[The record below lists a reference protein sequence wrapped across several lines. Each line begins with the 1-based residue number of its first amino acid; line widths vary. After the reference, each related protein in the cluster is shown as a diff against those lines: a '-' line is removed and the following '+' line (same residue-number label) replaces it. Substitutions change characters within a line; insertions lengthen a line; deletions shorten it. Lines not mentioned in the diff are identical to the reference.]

1 MINFK
6 LNHPSLLF
14 CPQKTNM
21 YYRKKHGRGFRY
33 TDEKGKTIKDKKLK
47 AWFHSLVIPPAWT
60 EVEISDENSK
70 ELLAVGRDAKGRKQY
85 IYHPEYIKQRT
96 KQKFDRIIEFA
107 RQLEKMRDITDQHL
121 RKRKMNKE
129 KVLATMVR
137 LMDEAY
143 FRPGNP
149 YYTKENQSYG
159 LTTLRSKHLEITGNR
174 MTFSYTGKSGQ
185 PQEHEINDKK
195 LATTIRDLD
204 EIPGYRIFKYFDEE
218 GEKHEVNSDELN
230 EYIRGIMGKE
240 FSAKDFRTW
249 AGTLIAAVALDKL
262 NTEEIED
269 DKNKEKN
276 IRAAVEEVADRLGNT
291 PAVAKSSYIDPRI
304 IAHYMDGK
312 TIKNFQEK
320 VKDLLLEMKN
330 LSPTEACVLH
340 MLEH

>member
-1 MINFK
+1 
-6 LNHPSLLF
+6 
-14 CPQKTNM
+14 
-21 YYRKKHGRGFRY
+21 
-33 TDEKGKTIKDKKLK
+33 
-47 AWFHSLVIPPAWT
+47 
-60 EVEISDENSK
+60 
-70 ELLAVGRDAKGRKQY
+70 
-85 IYHPEYIKQRT
+85 
-96 KQKFDRIIEFA
+96 
-107 RQLEKMRDITDQHL
+107 MRDTTDQHH
-121 RKRKMNKE
+121 RKRTRPRE

-149 YYTKENQSYG
+149 HYTRENQSYG

-174 MTFSYTGKSGQ
+174 ILFSYTGKTGQ
-185 PQEHEINDKK
+185 HQEHEISDKK
-195 LATTIRDLD
+195 LAKTIQILD

-230 EYIRGIMGKE
+230 EYIREIMGEE

-249 AGTLIAAVALDKL
+249 AGTLIAAVAQDKM

-304 IAHYMDGK
+304 IADRK
-312 TIKNFQEK
+312 STRLN
-320 VKDLLLEMKN
+320 
-330 LSPTEACVLH
+330 SS
-340 MLEH
+340 

>member
-1 MINFK
+1 
-6 LNHPSLLF
+6 
-14 CPQKTNM
+14 
-21 YYRKKHGRGFRY
+21 
-33 TDEKGKTIKDKKLK
+33 
-47 AWFHSLVIPPAWT
+47 
-60 EVEISDENSK
+60 
-70 ELLAVGRDAKGRKQY
+70 
-85 IYHPEYIKQRT
+85 
-96 KQKFDRIIEFA
+96 
-107 RQLEKMRDITDQHL
+107 MRDITDQHL

-174 MTFSYTGKSGQ
+174 MTFSYTGKYGQ

-249 AGTLIAAVALDKL
+249 AGTLRS
-262 NTEEIED
+262 EEHTSELQS
-269 DKNKEKN
+269 
-276 IRAAVEEVADRLGNT
+276 RGHLV
-291 PAVAKSSYIDPRI
+291 
-304 IAHYMDGK
+304 
-312 TIKNFQEK
+312 
-320 VKDLLLEMKN
+320 
-330 LSPTEACVLH
+330 C
-340 MLEH
+340 